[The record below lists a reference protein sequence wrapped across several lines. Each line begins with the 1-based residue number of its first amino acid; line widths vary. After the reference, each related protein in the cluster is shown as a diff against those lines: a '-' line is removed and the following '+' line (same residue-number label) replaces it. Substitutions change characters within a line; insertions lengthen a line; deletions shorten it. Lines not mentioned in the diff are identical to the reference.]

1 MPSARHHGVVRLTPT
16 LLLLVAACGPP
27 AAPPPAA
34 PSSGTVLWVTPP
46 VAVAGVTYRR
56 FESVAARATV
66 SYHIYLPPEYETAP
80 TRRFPVLYWLHGS
93 GGGLGGIAPL
103 TTWFD
108 GAIRA
113 GRIPPMLVV
122 FANGMASSM
131 WADSKDG
138 RVPME
143 TVVTRDLITEVDAQF
158 RTVASREGRLLE
170 GFSMGGY
177 GAARLGMR
185 NADRFAAI
193 SVLAGGPIDLDF
205 NGPRALGNPAER
217 ARILRDVYGDDLEYY
232 RQLSPLTVAG
242 PFAASAA
249 TRPRMRIVVGTLDDT
264 RPASLA
270 LHQRLD
276 SLGVAHEFVE
286 LPGVGHD
293 TMAIFGALAE
303 RAWGFYRGE

>member
-1 MPSARHHGVVRLTPT
+1 MCRAQSRHVPVVQCTALAMA
-16 LLLLVAACGPP
+16 AACGP
-27 AAPPPAA
+27 ATAPPPAA
-34 PSSGTVLWVTPP
+34 PAPSAVTWITPALTVSGVSYV
-46 VAVAGVTYRR
+46 R
-56 FESVAARATV
+56 FDSPTARATV
-66 SYHIYLPPEYETAP
+66 SYHVYLPPQYTAEP

-103 TTWFD
+103 TAYFD

-143 TVVTRDLITEVDAQF
+143 TVVTRDLVTEVDARF
-158 RTVASREGRLLE
+158 RTIATREGRLLE

-185 NADRFAAI
+185 YAERFAAF
-193 SVLAGGPIDLDF
+193 SALAGGPIDLDF

-232 RQLSPLTVAG
+232 RLLSPLIVAES
-242 PFAASAA
+242 FAAGAA
-249 TRPRMRIVVGTLDDT
+249 PRPRIRIVVGMLDET
-264 RPASLA
+264 RPASVA
-270 LHQRLD
+270 LHQRLEA
-276 SLGVAHEFVE
+276 LGVVHDFIEV
-286 LPGVGHD
+286 PGVGHD
-293 TMAIFGALAE
+293 TMALFGALGE
-303 RAWGFYRGE
+303 RAWAFYGGS